1 MKQYTIRQD
10 LAKTCQMLAEDGQM
24 RVAVGLTR
32 NAHESQRND
41 MELFGFRF
49 TLAQTPAG
57 FDLDTC

>member
-1 MKQYTIRQD
+1 
-10 LAKTCQMLAEDGQM
+10 M